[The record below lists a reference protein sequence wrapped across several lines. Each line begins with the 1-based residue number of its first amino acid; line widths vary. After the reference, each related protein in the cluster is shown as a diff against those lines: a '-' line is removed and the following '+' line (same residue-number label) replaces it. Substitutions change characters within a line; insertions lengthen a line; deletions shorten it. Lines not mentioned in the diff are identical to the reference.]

1 MSSVLTLPAII
12 PVRNAAD
19 EQLAVA
25 ARASVPLQAA
35 RRLADWFGDQPVD
48 AELGWR
54 SASAQRDAAM
64 AVGLVTADEP
74 VTGETIRLL
83 HWLFAVAFHAGYVH
97 LSDDHDQI
105 YRCGELADGTVR
117 SDQEII
123 ADWTRALDALYG
135 HGLEHVLPEG
145 VSPAP
150 LDFEGIGN
158 YPIFKLVEQHG
169 SASIA
174 AVSAMIAERA
184 AEGMTPSAGRAKWR
198 TWTAEHGDPT
208 GPFLRLAAE
217 FGVVAIDGSTVAIT
231 PLAASAVIREAG
243 AKTEMMPPS
252 AEMTARQLIICK
264 LGLSAGA
271 YAEERQAWLATRDP
285 AEAVSSLLA
294 VASDAAADGNFAYLT
309 AAVEIAAGIQGDT
322 ETAWRSA
329 TGLPGIRPYA
339 VAELNRRAGRNPQRN
354 PLPGLEPGPC
364 DAVTIAS
371 DAVLA
376 CYAAWSGADTAAEL
390 ARVVRQAAAPAS
402 EAALFEQMWRSRH
415 AASVRALKVIGQAH
429 PDKKIAK
436 AARAAVVKAASAAAR
451 C

>member
-1 MSSVLTLPAII
+1 M
-12 PVRNAAD
+12 
-19 EQLAVA
+19 
-25 ARASVPLQAA
+25 PLQAA
-35 RRLADWFGDQPVD
+35 RRLADWFGGRPVD

-64 AVGLVTADEP
+64 AVGLVTADGL

-184 AEGMTPSAGRAKWR
+184 AEGMTP
-198 TWTAEHGDPT
+198 
-208 GPFLRLAAE
+208 F
-217 FGVVAIDGSTVAIT
+217 
-231 PLAASAVIREAG
+231 
-243 AKTEMMPPS
+243 
-252 AEMTARQLIICK
+252 
-264 LGLSAGA
+264 
-271 YAEERQAWLATRDP
+271 
-285 AEAVSSLLA
+285 
-294 VASDAAADGNFAYLT
+294 
-309 AAVEIAAGIQGDT
+309 
-322 ETAWRSA
+322 
-329 TGLPGIRPYA
+329 
-339 VAELNRRAGRNPQRN
+339 RRAR
-354 PLPGLEPGPC
+354 E
-364 DAVTIAS
+364 V
-371 DAVLA
+371 
-376 CYAAWSGADTAAEL
+376 ADID
-390 ARVVRQAAAPAS
+390 R
-402 EAALFEQMWRSRH
+402 
-415 AASVRALKVIGQAH
+415 
-429 PDKKIAK
+429 
-436 AARAAVVKAASAAAR
+436 
-451 C
+451 